1 MKHKDLKKNVNRFTT
16 PDQSIATAGKL
27 ELPGLPGDCE
37 ASVSM
42 PDWEARINHLFARG
56 RAGVLDLARVV
67 CSTKSALPRG
77 QWTQLWKSGRL
88 PFSKRKGEML
98 TVIGRHLGALNAQT
112 FARLP
117 CGWSVLYHLAQLPG
131 PVLENLVQDGT
142 VHPALTLKE
151 AKELLARLRGQTP
164 RLTRRSNV
172 IQRLRRFQEFVRTTF
187 HDWPLSDQRFV
198 ATELRV
204 LADELASAPHQDA
217 RLDGILPFPQNST
230 SALEPTLFTSA
241 L

>member
-1 MKHKDLKKNVNRFTT
+1 MKHEELKMNVNRFTT
-16 PDQSIATAGKL
+16 PDQGIAPAGNL
-27 ELPGLPGDCE
+27 ELRGLPGDCG

-42 PDWEARINHLFARG
+42 PDWEERINHLFARG
-56 RAGVLDLARVV
+56 RASVLDLARVV

-77 QWTQLWKSGRL
+77 QWTHLWKSGRL

-98 TVIGRHLGALNAQT
+98 AVIGRHLGALNAQM

-117 CGWSVLYHLAQLPG
+117 GGWSVLYHLAQFPRPALQ
-131 PVLENLVQDGT
+131 NLVQDGT

-151 AKELLARLRGQTP
+151 TKELLPRLRGRTQP
-164 RLTRRSNV
+164 LTRRSNV

-187 HDWPLSDQRFV
+187 SDWPLSDQRFV
-198 ATELRV
+198 ATELRLV
-204 LADELASAPHQDA
+204 ADELASVPHQDA
-217 RLDGILPFPQNST
+217 RLDGILSFPQNSA
-230 SALEPTLFTSA
+230 SALEPTFCTSA